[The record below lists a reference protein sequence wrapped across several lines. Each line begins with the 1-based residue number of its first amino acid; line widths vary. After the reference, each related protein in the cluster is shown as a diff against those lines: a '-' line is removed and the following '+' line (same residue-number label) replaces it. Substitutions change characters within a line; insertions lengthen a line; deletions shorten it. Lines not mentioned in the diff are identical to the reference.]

1 MKTKDKK
8 VVKSKAK
15 KNGRPEAPIDWKQ
28 VENLLMAGCSG
39 TEVAAALGIHPDTLY
54 LRVVSELKY
63 ESFTA
68 FSAEFRQKGD
78 SLLKAKQFESAIKD
92 KNIPMQIW
100 LGKNRLNQTDKN
112 QTDITTKGE
121 KLELMPP
128 QINIITDDKQ
138 RE

>member
-1 MKTKDKK
+1 MKTKK
-8 VVKSKAK
+8 VVKNKAK
-15 KNGRPEAPIDWKQ
+15 KNGRPETPIDWKQ
-28 VENLLMAGCSG
+28 VENLLMAGCLG
-39 TEVAAALGIHPDTLY
+39 TEVAASIGISEDTLY
-54 LRVVSELKY
+54 RRVVKELKY

-68 FSAEFRQKGD
+68 YAVNFRQKGD

-112 QTDITTKGE
+112 QTDLTTKGE
-121 KLELMPP
+121 KLELLPP

>member
-1 MKTKDKK
+1 MKTKK
-8 VVKSKAK
+8 VVKKKAK
-15 KNGRPEAPIDWKQ
+15 KNGRPETPIDWKQ
-28 VENLLMAGCSG
+28 VENLLMAGRLG
-39 TEVAAALGIHPDTLY
+39 TEVAASIGISEDTLY
-54 LRVVSELKY
+54 RRVVKELKY

-68 FSAEFRQKGD
+68 YAVNFRQKGD

-112 QTDITTKGE
+112 QTDLTTKGE
-121 KLELMPP
+121 KLELLPP

>member
-1 MKTKDKK
+1 MKTKKF
-8 VVKSKAK
+8 VKTKAK
-15 KNGRPEAPIDWKQ
+15 KNKPHIPIDWKQ

-68 FSAEFRQKGD
+68 YSAEFKQKGD

-100 LGKNRLNQTDKN
+100 LGKQRLGQKDKTD
-112 QTDITTKGE
+112 
-121 KLELMPP
+121 LEVNSVSKVHIEVPKKP
-128 QINIITDDKQ
+128 DNDNNV
-138 RE
+138 